1 MYLQTQEMSVSQV
14 PRVERE
20 IQGGEK
26 GGEGWRGQ
34 VKDGLSWGGGV
45 FVLTTGWTDTAD
57 GRHPQVS

>member
-1 MYLQTQEMSVSQV
+1 VYLQTQEMSVSQV

-34 VKDGLSWGGGV
+34 VKDGLI
-45 FVLTTGWTDTAD
+45 
-57 GRHPQVS
+57 